1 MKKVHQ
7 AGIGRGRLN
16 PRQKT
21 IEKKNRKQVTRYA
34 MYLLT
39 NVLQKKKRNK
49 ANFGTVKKAAIN
61 ITTVLLII
69 PQFKTFK
76 KTGVYRKL
84 PIRIPASKK
93 KRTGKKYTTRSIG
106 AAVHGGLRHGGLMP
120 AAAPHTPAN
129 VRKTV
134 GTAIN
139 TILLYW

>member
-84 PIRIPASKK
+84 C
-93 KRTGKKYTTRSIG
+93 
-106 AAVHGGLRHGGLMP
+106 
-120 AAAPHTPAN
+120 
-129 VRKTV
+129 
-134 GTAIN
+134 
-139 TILLYW
+139 LLYTSPSPRDRQKSRMPSSA